1 MRGWIVVSTLLAW
14 CWASSP
20 GALRAAEVTEVCD
33 AADGDDPFDIDI
45 DVTFHSLYNRSQ
57 IAREYWPL
65 WDATRSDISQLDFK
79 RVVYDMVYKVEIGL
93 YHDVA
98 LYIDL
103 PWIIQDKREIKK
115 KDGLGTLWTPDPANP
130 PAQLTGAYPGNA
142 LAEDPAG
149 HPSSTRAGIG
159 DMHLGVKW
167 AAFSDERDDT
177 KSQFVIG
184 LEYTIPSGSLY
195 RPEQIINGNEGEV
208 GMGHHILTPFFLFS
222 HRFSIL
228 DPYIGLN
235 GSVPFQSKAA
245 KDAGLKL
252 PYYGGFLAG
261 TEVVPWE
268 SKDGM
273 QKFSIDIGLWTTF
286 FTEVDSKGKSSQRGV
301 PSEVSDFLVAADGTG
316 RQLQYT
322 GQYAQF
328 GAKLAFQFKAHE
340 YFRFQ
345 MGVSLAHN
353 TEHFVTGADPCRDG
367 NGDGTCSAD
376 HTVDPPNPY
385 YSSVYDFPGFR
396 LRVEETTLL
405 QWWITLMATF

>member
-1 MRGWIVVSTLLAW
+1 MRGWIVLSALLAW

-20 GALRAAEVTEVCD
+20 GTLRAAEVTEVCD

-45 DVTFHSLYNRSQ
+45 DVTFHSLYNRSK

-65 WDATRSDISQLDFK
+65 WDSTRSDIAQLKFK
-79 RVVYDMVYKVEIGL
+79 RVTYDMVYKVEIGL

-98 LYIDL
+98 IYIDL
-103 PWIIQDKREIKK
+103 PWIIQDKRQIKRAQ
-115 KDGLGTLWTPDPANP
+115 GLTTLWYPAGTDPSALP
-130 PAQLTGAYPGNA
+130 KGYPGNA
-142 LAEDPAG
+142 LAADPATN
-149 HPSSTRAGIG
+149 PTSERAGIG

-177 KSQFVIG
+177 KSMWIIG
-184 LEYTIPSGSLY
+184 LEWTIPSGNLY
-195 RPEQIINGNEGEV
+195 RPEQVIGGNEGEV
-208 GMGHHILTPFFLFS
+208 GMGHHILTPFMLFS

-235 GSVPFQSKAA
+235 GSVPFQGKGA

-268 SKDGM
+268 SKSGM

-286 FTEVDSKGKSSQRGV
+286 FSEVDSKGASKQRGV
-301 PSEVSDFLVAADGTG
+301 PSELTDFLVDSSGTG

-322 GQYAQF
+322 GQYTQF
-328 GAKLAFQFKAHE
+328 GARLAFQFKAHD

-345 MGVSLAHN
+345 TGVSLASN
-353 TEHFVTGADPCRDG
+353 TEHFLTGADPCRDG
-367 NGDGTCSAD
+367 NGNGVCGEAAD
-376 HTVDPPNPY
+376 TPNPY
-385 YSSVYDFPGFR
+385 YSNVYDFPGLR
-396 LRVEETTLL
+396 LRVEETTLF
-405 QWWITLMATF
+405 QWWVTLMATF